1 MQAIFASKG
10 IYADWDYLAT
20 LSPASHI
27 WRQLLRTF
35 RDAMGVGYKGTS
47 HTQADTSDIVRQV
60 SEKAAEWGLLTL
72 NAPQHSMKAE
82 KLTRDILR
90 VGHEKMEPKTKG
102 IVVDFTKRWK
112 LWVTGGKAMD
122 NEEDELP
129 LEVVSEQ
136 QEVIGD

>member
-1 MQAIFASKG
+1 
-10 IYADWDYLAT
+10 
-20 LSPASHI
+20 
-27 WRQLLRTF
+27 
-35 RDAMGVGYKGTS
+35 MGVGYKGTS
-47 HTQADTSDIVRQV
+47 HTQADTANIVRQV

-72 NAPQHSMKAE
+72 HAPQHNAKAE

-102 IVVDFTKRWK
+102 TVAEFTKRWK

-129 LEVVSEQ
+129 IEVVSEQ
-136 QEVIGD
+136 QEITGD